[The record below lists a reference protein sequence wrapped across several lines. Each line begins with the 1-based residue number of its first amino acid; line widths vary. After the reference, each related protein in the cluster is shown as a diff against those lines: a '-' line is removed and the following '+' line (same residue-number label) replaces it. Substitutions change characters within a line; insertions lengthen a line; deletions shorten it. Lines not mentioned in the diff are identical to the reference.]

1 MGLAWP
7 PHADMKTIVQISDL
21 HFGRVDSPVAEALVD
36 DVHAHSPT
44 LLVVSGDLT
53 QRARQGQYNSAAQ
66 YLRRLPRPQLI
77 VPGNHDIPLYN
88 VFRRFFL
95 PLERFTRTIT
105 NDLRPTFHADGL
117 LVIGLN
123 TARPFSFSWNGFW
136 KDGRISCEQL
146 LDVKLRA
153 GDVPESTFKIV
164 VTHHPFIPALG
175 EEFKGM
181 VHQGARALDVMQ
193 ACGIDLVLAGHLH
206 RGYSGDVRTHYET
219 IKRSILSVQAGTA
232 ISTRRR
238 HEPNAY
244 NVIHIDPPARLTITV
259 RQWDGGKFINGAVTR
274 FEKQDDAWKRA
285 DDAK

>member
-1 MGLAWP
+1 
-7 PHADMKTIVQISDL
+7 MKTIIQISDL
-21 HFGRVDSPVAEALVD
+21 HFGRVDAPIAEALIGD
-36 DVHAHSPT
+36 IHAQSPA

-53 QRARQGQYNSAAQ
+53 QRARQWQYTAAAE
-66 YLRRLPRPQLI
+66 YLARLPRPQLVI
-77 VPGNHDIPLYN
+77 PGNHDIPLYN
-88 VFRRFFL
+88 LFRRFFF
-95 PLERFTRTIT
+95 PLTRYTRIIT
-105 NDLRPTFHADGL
+105 PDLRPVFQDEQL

-136 KDGRISCEQL
+136 KDGRISSEQL

-153 GDVPESTFKIV
+153 GDAPPNLFKV
-164 VTHHPFIPALG
+164 LVTHHPFIPAPG

-181 VHQGARALDVMQ
+181 VHQGRRALDAMQ
-193 ACGIDLVLAGHLH
+193 ACGIDLVLSGHLH

-244 NVIHIDPPARLTITV
+244 NVIHIEPPAKLTITV
-259 RQWDGGKFINGAVTR
+259 RQWDGGKFIDGAVTR
-274 FEKQDDAWKRA
+274 FEKRDDAWRRVGEE
-285 DDAK
+285 